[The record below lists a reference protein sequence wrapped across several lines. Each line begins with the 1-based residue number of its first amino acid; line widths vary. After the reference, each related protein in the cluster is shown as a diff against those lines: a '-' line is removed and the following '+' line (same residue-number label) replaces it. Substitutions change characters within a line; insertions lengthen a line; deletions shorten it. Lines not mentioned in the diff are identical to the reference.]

1 MSNAYDN
8 EIFDRTIEGSQ
19 AFEIPIKS
27 VQRYEITDS
36 NLGNYSSGQLKFN
49 LNQLATS
56 SSYIDWKKSH
66 LVIPITLSVSSSLAA
81 GIMGAHRMTQLTATL
96 KNSFTTLIDSIVLSI
111 NNTEVVSKTGSLSNI
126 PMHFKLLTSWDANDV
141 AALGASMGFFPDSSE
156 SFTYDATRGEL
167 NNQTGTSFSFHPQ
180 TGVNAGRIVRHYKS
194 VASLFDGVTGNF
206 FGASNNFG
214 RLNTSH
220 KSYNDTDTN
229 RQTMNNHIECVIPL
243 RYLHDVFDKLPTMRG
258 SSVQLLVNTHLPS
271 SVTMVLP
278 ANGTLTGA
286 TSRSVSTPNSFLPFM
301 ISDGDV
307 GTFGNTAGGQTITYR
322 CAVGNTFNSQTQLR
336 LSLIE
341 YNPEYES
348 RIVKSPMKPV
358 VYNDWYCFPNQS
370 ANVSAGSSVNAMLN
384 INISKLRRLLIVPK
398 IAVNGTVFAE
408 FQDAYL
414 SPFTSA
420 GCTTTPALLTNLQ
433 VFISGKPVYQ
443 SPLQYGWEQFL
454 LETDGVGSLNG
465 GITDGLRA
473 GLIDRDAYERCYG
486 YVLVNL
492 SRKDSADDAL
502 EKTLQIAFT
511 NNNTIAMSYSYFVE
525 YERNW
530 EIDCVSGKIVV

>member
-1 MSNAYDN
+1 
-8 EIFDRTIEGSQ
+8 
-19 AFEIPIKS
+19 
-27 VQRYEITDS
+27 
-36 NLGNYSSGQLKFN
+36 
-49 LNQLATS
+49 
-56 SSYIDWKKSH
+56 
-66 LVIPITLSVSSSLAA
+66 
-81 GIMGAHRMTQLTATL
+81 
-96 KNSFTTLIDSIVLSI
+96 
-111 NNTEVVSKTGSLSNI
+111 
-126 PMHFKLLTSWDANDV
+126 
-141 AALGASMGFFPDSSE
+141 
-156 SFTYDATRGEL
+156 
-167 NNQTGTSFSFHPQ
+167 
-180 TGVNAGRIVRHYKS
+180 
-194 VASLFDGVTGNF
+194 
-206 FGASNNFG
+206 
-214 RLNTSH
+214 
-220 KSYNDTDTN
+220 
-229 RQTMNNHIECVIPL
+229 
-243 RYLHDVFDKLPTMRG
+243 
-258 SSVQLLVNTHLPS
+258 
-271 SVTMVLP
+271 
-278 ANGTLTGA
+278 
-286 TSRSVSTPNSFLPFM
+286 
-301 ISDGDV
+301 
-307 GTFGNTAGGQTITYR
+307 
-322 CAVGNTFNSQTQLR
+322 
-336 LSLIE
+336 
-341 YNPEYES
+341 
-348 RIVKSPMKPV
+348 
-358 VYNDWYCFPNQS
+358 
-370 ANVSAGSSVNAMLN
+370 MLN